1 VPAVV
6 LGATG
11 GASLEVAGCFAI
23 QLAELATAHR
33 ATLPALFG

>member
-1 VPAVV
+1 V
-6 LGATG
+6 TG

-23 QLAELATAHR
+23 PLAELAAANR